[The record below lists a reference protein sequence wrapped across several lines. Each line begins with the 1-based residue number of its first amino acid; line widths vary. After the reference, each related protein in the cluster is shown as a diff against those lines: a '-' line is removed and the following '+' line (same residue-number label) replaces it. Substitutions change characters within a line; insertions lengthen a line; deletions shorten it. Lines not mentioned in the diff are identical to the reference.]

1 MAASPKLVSTWSF
14 AERPCAEAWPALRD
28 GGSGLDAVEAVCRAV
43 EDDPGVD
50 SVGFGG
56 LPDRDGAVTLDG
68 CVMLDPCRCGSV
80 CAVERHPY
88 PVSLARLVMERTP
101 HVMLAGPGADR
112 FADEQGLAEAAL
124 CSEEARAKWL
134 RWKQRPHDVDQ
145 SRDAGYVPRRPVDS
159 GTGGVLYPDGSG
171 HDTVC
176 ALSLDRSGTLAGA
189 CSTSGTPYKTPGRV
203 GDAPI
208 IGHGLYVDPEAG
220 AATATGTGELVMG
233 LCSSFHVVE
242 QMRCGASPRD
252 AVLTALRRIRDAFDL
267 RPVHQVAI
275 IAMTPGGERFAAAL
289 RPGYKS
295 VVSDESG
302 TRVEEPDEV
311 VIPGER

>member
-1 MAASPKLVSTWSF
+1 MPAHLSQLFATWSF
-14 AERPCAEAWPALRD
+14 AERPCADAWPGLRD
-28 GGSGLDAVEAVCRAV
+28 GGSGLDAVEAVCRGV

-56 LPDRDGAVTLDG
+56 LPDRAGAVTLDG
-68 CVMLDPCRCGSV
+68 CVMLDPRRCGSV
-80 CAVERHPY
+80 CAVERHPN

-112 FADEQGLAEAAL
+112 FADEQGLAEAAAM
-124 CSEEARAKWL
+124 CSDEARAKWL
-134 RWKQRPHDVDQ
+134 SWKDGPHEIDQ
-145 SRDAGYVPRRPVDS
+145 SRDSGYVPEQPVDS
-159 GTGGVLYPDGSG
+159 GAGGILYPGETG
-171 HDTVC
+171 HDTVGVL
-176 ALSLDRSGTLAGA
+176 ALAGDGTLAGA

-208 IGHGLYVDPEAG
+208 IGHGLYVDPAGG

-242 QMRCGASPRD
+242 QMRAGTSPRD
-252 AVLTALRRIRDAFDL
+252 AVLTALDRIAEAFEL

-275 IAMTPGGERFAAAL
+275 IALTPGGERFAGAL
-289 RPGYKS
+289 RPGFKS
-295 VVSDESG
+295 VVSDDDG
-302 TRVEEPDEV
+302 TRVEDPDAVLLE
-311 VIPGER
+311 

>member
-1 MAASPKLVSTWSF
+1 MLPSPQLFATWSF
-14 AERPCAEAWPALRD
+14 AERPCAEAWPHLRD
-28 GGSGLDAVEAVCRAV
+28 GGSGLDAVEAVCGGV
-43 EDDPGVD
+43 ENDPDVD

-56 LPDRDGAVTLDG
+56 LPDRAGSVTLDA
-68 CVMLDPCRCGSV
+68 CVMLDPRRCGSV
-80 CAVERHPY
+80 CAVETHPH
-88 PVSLARLVMERTP
+88 PVSIARLVMERTP

-112 FADEQGLAEAAL
+112 FADEHGLATAEM
-124 CSEEARAKWL
+124 CSADAGAKWR
-134 RWKQRPHDVDQ
+134 RWKDRPHEIDQ
-145 SRDAGYVPRRPVDS
+145 SRDAGYTPRRPVDS
-159 GTGGVLYPDGSG
+159 GSGGVLYPEDAG

-176 ALSLDRSGTLAGA
+176 VLALDAAGVLAGA

-208 IGHGLYVDPEAG
+208 IGHGLYVEPQAG

-242 QMRCGASPRD
+242 QMRGGATPRD

-267 RPVHQVAI
+267 RPIHQVAI
-275 IAMTPGGERFAAAL
+275 IAITPDGERFAGAL

-295 VVSDESG
+295 VVSDAAG
-302 TRVEEPDEV
+302 TRVEDPDEV
-311 VIPGER
+311 VLA